1 MRNTDRLTWL
11 VLYIVLISILY
22 AIYTLPTPI
31 EAQEPIYFDMT
42 STAYSRHPN
51 CIAKELDD
59 GLTATGT
66 PVREGVVAIN
76 VDWIDGRWQV
86 RSPLKL
92 GDKIYI
98 EGIGYFSV
106 EDTGPFTEED
116 FHFDI
121 WNLDI
126 YKKDYEQAK
135 EWGVKKVKVFVLGE

>member
-1 MRNTDRLTWL
+1 MNRLI
-11 VLYIVLISILY
+11 YIVLIGSLLSITY
-22 AIYTLPTPI
+22 AIYTLPPPI
-31 EAQEPIYFDMT
+31 EAQELKCFDMT

-66 PVREGVVAIN
+66 PIREGVVAIN
-76 VDWIDGRWQV
+76 VDCIDGEWVV

-92 GDKIYI
+92 GQKIYI
-98 EGIGYFSV
+98 EDIGYFSV
-106 EDTGPFTEED
+106 EDTGPFTEKD

-135 EWGVKKVKVFVLGE
+135 EWGVKKVKVFVLE